1 MEEFK
6 VALPKDCN
14 LEKITTKV
22 EDGNL
27 IVVYEPKKEF
37 KFGDYVAYKDK
48 DKCFGGIVVGGLIG
62 TRFSILNP
70 LASDKSSYY
79 IEACDKNF
87 LSYADDELK
96 RYIIDRMDS
105 ILLTINCDTEK
116 IERKRWR
123 AKYKEPYYYITES
136 GEIRRQTECRDEIDD
151 TFYKIGNYYQT
162 EELAEQALPFVLAAY
177 KYNNK

>member
-70 LASDKSSYY
+70 LASDKYSYY

-105 ILLTINCDTEK
+105 IRLTINCDTGK

-123 AKYKEPYYYITES
+123 AKYGYTFYYITYGGLIES
-136 GEIRRQTECRDEIDD
+136 SIDYGRKSND
-151 TFYKIGNYYQT
+151 VLYNVGNYYQT
-162 EELAEQALPFVLAAY
+162 EELALQALPFVLAAY
-177 KYNNK
+177 KHNNK

>member
-37 KFGDYVAYKDK
+37 KFGDYVAYRDK
-48 DKCFGGIVVGGLIG
+48 DRCFGGIVVGGLIG

-70 LASDKSSYY
+70 LASDKTSYY
-79 IEACDKNF
+79 IEACDKKF
-87 LSYADDELK
+87 LSYADDELT
-96 RYIIDRMDS
+96 RFITNRMNS
-105 ILLTINCDTEK
+105 IMLTVNCDTEK
-116 IERKRWR
+116 IERRRWR
-123 AKYKEPYYYITES
+123 AKCKEHYNYITES
-136 GEIRRQTECRDEIDD
+136 GEIRSQKECWDELDD
-151 TFYKIGNYYQT
+151 TLYKIGNYYQT
-162 EELAEQALPFVLAAY
+162 KELAEQALPFVLAAY
-177 KYNNK
+177 KHNNK